1 MEMCYRGIS
10 HYYLS
15 TRVETADTQTRAQ
28 FLGKTYKVRRPIY
41 DPNQEKLNLVY
52 RGVAY
57 STEDSTITTPQSRKR
72 PTFIKKMISEL
83 GI

>member
-1 MEMCYRGIS
+1 MQMCYRGIS

-15 TRVETADTQTRAQ
+15 CSVETKDTQTRAQ
-28 FLGKTYKVRRPIY
+28 FRGKTYKVRRPTY
-41 DPNQEKLNLVY
+41 EPNQEKLNLVY

-57 STEDSTITTPQSRKR
+57 STSDSTPSTPPSRKR
-72 PTFIKKMISEL
+72 SPFVKKMIAEL